1 MTHARSLSLPVVQ
14 GLDQRA
20 FKTRSFRR
28 RTRTA
33 NRVMGWVREAAQR
46 CLKLALGGGGGVVS
60 IAKSNT
66 RMPEARDAKHYLG
79 TLNYLWVLILWEREP
94 TGSQHR

>member
-20 FKTRSFRR
+20 LKTRSFKR

-46 CLKLALGGGGGVVS
+46 CLKLALGGGGRVVS
-60 IAKSNT
+60 IAESNT
-66 RMPEARDAKHYLG
+66 GMPEASESKHYLG
-79 TLNYLWVLILWEREP
+79 GLNYLCVLILWEREP
-94 TGSQHR
+94 MDSHHR